1 PDGRFLIKTASA
13 EKVAL
18 NNKRFLYSG
27 RAYMQPMVIAN
38 NGVIWNINLLSNKTI
53 TLSKALDKAID
64 NVKKERAHPSV
75 FSKTMII
82 ATCEKLDSDIYK
94 INVVA
99 AIIIETP
106 DGVIINSNEP
116 ETVAYA
122 TAAEVGVTRFNNKPD
137 QRQINAIAN
146 EMLSY
151 TDKGVV
157 VDEK

>member
-1 PDGRFLIKTASA
+1 
-13 EKVAL
+13 
-18 NNKRFLYSG
+18 
-27 RAYMQPMVIAN
+27 
-38 NGVIWNINLLSNKTI
+38 
-53 TLSKALDKAID
+53 
-64 NVKKERAHPSV
+64 
-75 FSKTMII
+75 MII